1 MYYALAPGILFR
13 RYEKFG
19 YLTDNSEFGYRF
31 TNDDLKHPGDKFVSG
46 SGATMLSLLGRK
58 PWHIED
64 IVNELEQIF
73 PGTDKHD
80 LKNDAIEFFD
90 QLSDMGFLNRFSD
103 DCKLVSTPSPQIA
116 SMEAA
121 SESEFDPGNLLRS
134 IHIEIAGGCNERCVH
149 CYIPHARKS
158 MIMDL
163 DLFEKIVS
171 ESREY
176 NLTNVTLSGGEP
188 LLHEEF
194 SGFLDFCHDMD
205 MSINVLSNLTL
216 LTDELAEKMG
226 DIPLL
231 SVQTSLYSMNPQAHD
246 DITGVPGS
254 FAKTK
259 KGILKLLSAGVPLQI
274 SCPVMKQNKNSF
286 MDVVRWGRDQHVVV
300 AVEPVLFPIYDG
312 TRVNLTNRL
321 ALEEIGDVAEMRI
334 RDGYGEMMREIAREK
349 ALQKADDPV
358 CTVCSHKLCV
368 SANGDVFPCVGW
380 QNRVIG
386 NLRNQT
392 LKEIWEE
399 SEEIKRLRDVRLSQF
414 SRCVDCADRPYC
426 TICMMANSN
435 ENPDRDILRVD
446 DFHCQAAALTHEL
459 VSRNS

>member
-1 MYYALAPGILFR
+1 MFR
-13 RYEKFG
+13 HYEKFG
-19 YLTDNSEFGYRF
+19 YITDNSEFGYRV
-31 TNDDLKHPGDKFVSG
+31 TNDDRKHPGDKFVSG
-46 SGATMLSLLGRK
+46 SGAAMLSLLGRN
-58 PWHIED
+58 PRHIEN
-64 IVNELEQIF
+64 IVNELQQIF
-73 PGTDKHD
+73 SGTGKHD
-80 LKNDAIEFFD
+80 LKNDAMEFFD
-90 QLSDMGFLNRFSD
+90 QLCKLGFLNRFSGD
-103 DCKLVSTPSPQIA
+103 GKLVSTPSSQI
-116 SMEAA
+116 EIEEPGG
-121 SESEFDPGNLLRS
+121 ESEFDPGNLLRS

-149 CYIPHARKS
+149 CYIPHSRKT
-158 MIMDL
+158 MMMERG
-163 DLFEKIVS
+163 LFEKTVS

-194 SGFLDFCHDMD
+194 SGFLDFCHDRD

-226 DIPLL
+226 AITLL
-231 SVQTSLYSMNPQAHD
+231 SVQTSLYSMNPDVHD
-246 DITGVPGS
+246 AITGVPGS

-259 KGILKLLSAGVPLQI
+259 NGILKLLKADIPVQI
-274 SCPVMKQNKNSF
+274 SCPVMKQNKDSF
-286 MDVVRWGRDQHVVV
+286 MDVVSWGRDQHVVV

-312 TRVNLTNRL
+312 SRVNLANRL
-321 ALEEIGDVAEMRI
+321 SLEEIGDVVEMRI

-358 CTVCSHKLCV
+358 CTVCSHRLCV

-399 SEEIKRLRDVRLSQF
+399 SEEIKGLRNVRLSQF

-446 DFHCQAAALTHEL
+446 VFHCQAAALTHEL
-459 VSRNS
+459 VGENREKME